1 MGECCKNKR
10 MAMKDLPENV
20 AFYKRT
26 PVFTHETLPPGI
38 LKDHRTKEG
47 VWGVIEVVDGEIEYV
62 IGNAEKHILR
72 PGQNGVIEPQVLH
85 HVKPLGAVS
94 FSIAFYQ

>member
-1 MGECCKNKR
+1 MKG

-26 PVFTHETLPPGI
+26 PVYTKETLPSGI

-47 VWGVIEVVDGEIEYV
+47 VWGVIEVVDGEIAYV
-62 IGNAEKHILR
+62 IGNTEQHILR

-85 HVKPLGAVS
+85 HLKPLSEVS